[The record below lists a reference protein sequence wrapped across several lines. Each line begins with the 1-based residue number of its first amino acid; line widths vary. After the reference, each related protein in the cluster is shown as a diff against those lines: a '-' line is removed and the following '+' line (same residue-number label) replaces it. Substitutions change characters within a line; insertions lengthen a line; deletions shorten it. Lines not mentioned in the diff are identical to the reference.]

1 MEKIIAAIVTVFLV
15 SPALAQPVT
24 PAAPVAAEVTVV
36 PGELEAPQPGADD
49 LDEPVPDNPY
59 YDDRSTAAAV
69 IESLYNA
76 ISRSEYLRAW
86 SYFEHEDGID
96 QQADFEAFA
105 AGYQDTES
113 VQLIVGPEVTEGAA
127 GTIYYAI
134 PAAIEATMADGTT
147 ARFAGC
153 YTLRLA
159 QPAVQAT
166 PPFRPMAITEGELDP
181 AQGSLDT
188 ILPGS
193 CEPQ

>member
-1 MEKIIAAIVTVFLV
+1 MDKISVALAALLV
-15 SPALAQPVT
+15 ASPALGQVVT
-24 PAAPVAAEVTVV
+24 PAEPVAEEVTVV
-36 PGELEAPQPGADD
+36 PGEVEAPPPGADD
-49 LDEPVPDNPY
+49 LDDPVPDNPY

-86 SYFEHEDGID
+86 SYFEHEEGID
-96 QQADFEAFA
+96 LRADFDAFA
-105 AGYQDTES
+105 AGYDNTES

-147 ARFAGC
+147 ASFAGC

-166 PPFRPMAITEGELDP
+166 PPFRPMAITEGELSP
-181 AQGSLDT
+181 AQGALDD

-193 CEPQ
+193 CEAQ